1 MIFDKEPS
9 AEYEAGVAV
18 DDVEFTDCAIGN
30 AESNCDSSE
39 FFHCQSTN
47 LCIPR
52 YKVRLSTDSSRCRVI
67 T

>member
-9 AEYEAGVAV
+9 AEYEAGIAV

-30 AESNCDSSE
+30 AESDCDSSE
-39 FFHCQSTN
+39 FFHCTETKV
-47 LCIPR
+47 CIPR
-52 YKVRLSTDSSRCRVI
+52 YKVSLRTSPRSKLI